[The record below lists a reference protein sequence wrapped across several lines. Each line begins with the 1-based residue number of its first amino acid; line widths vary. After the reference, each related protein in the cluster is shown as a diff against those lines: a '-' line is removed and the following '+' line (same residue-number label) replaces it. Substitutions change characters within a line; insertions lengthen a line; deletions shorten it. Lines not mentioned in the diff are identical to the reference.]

1 MLHSAQYPHNE
12 HVTYTESI
20 WAVESWKAKHSRLF
34 VLYLGVPIAEDVN
47 FAEKL
52 IHYYCRTIADV
63 YDESLELYSLH
74 AHLHLP
80 SQVRLHGGLS
90 TSSAFTFESCI
101 KYLKSKVHGTKH
113 LVSQIAYWYDVE
125 TMIKITQIEIAV
137 PCGINKINIQNEQMN
152 DYRHTLMNIIR
163 THGQDVDNIS
173 FYKRYKQLFI
183 TFHTVLYDQRYKCRS
198 YIISYVTNRDVK
210 DTLSYGNIIV
220 FYQYMN
226 QFYAFIQKYYLS
238 RKKLSHSIE
247 LPVEVCN
254 KLDEMYSLLAL
265 SNDYDIIPILTFHHK
280 FTIKDR
286 NKSYV
291 GCCLC
296 EGSLTEIE
304 AAADRLDKEMNTDLE
319 SDCEIVMNFDKSNA
333 SQELSQYSMVTTPS
347 NPTGSTMRSL
357 LMTSFDNG
365 SSAYQT
371 LNDIQR
377 ITKDKNYG
385 EGLEIST
392 SEEDI
397 DEEEDES
404 DDGNNSSEERVAI
417 STSTASTKG

>member
-1 MLHSAQYPHNE
+1 
-12 HVTYTESI
+12 
-20 WAVESWKAKHSRLF
+20 
-34 VLYLGVPIAEDVN
+34 EDVN

-113 LVSQIAYWYDVE
+113 LASQIAYWYDVE

-210 DTLSYGNIIV
+210 DTLSYGNIISDNT
-220 FYQYMN
+220 F
-226 QFYAFIQKYYLS
+226 AI
-238 RKKLSHSIE
+238 KK
-247 LPVEVCN
+247 
-254 KLDEMYSLLAL
+254 K
-265 SNDYDIIPILTFHHK
+265 SNLHCITENGLV
-280 FTIKDR
+280 TIKDR